1 MKFTE
6 VERMLAERNTFT
18 VKLIDHVDRGRVRT
32 QNTCSQI
39 GANLRRSDWPIF
51 VMQLECGAVLGD
63 AENSSKTSCIKSDV
77 NRAHKY

>member
-39 GANLRRSDWPIF
+39 GANLSRF
-51 VMQLECGAVLGD
+51 G
-63 AENSSKTSCIKSDV
+63 
-77 NRAHKY
+77 

>member
-39 GANLRRSDWPIF
+39 GANLRRSDWPTQKI
-51 VMQLECGAVLGD
+51 VQKQVVS
-63 AENSSKTSCIKSDV
+63 NQT
-77 NRAHKY
+77 